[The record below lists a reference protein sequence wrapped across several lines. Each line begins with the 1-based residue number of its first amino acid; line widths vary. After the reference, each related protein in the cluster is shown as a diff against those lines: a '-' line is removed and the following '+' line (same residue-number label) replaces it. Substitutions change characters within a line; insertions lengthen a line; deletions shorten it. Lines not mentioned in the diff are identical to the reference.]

1 MRIIVTGSTGLIGS
15 ALLSRLRD
23 AGHHVTGLARGVAAD
38 QDTPWWDPPAG
49 TISEGALD
57 GADAVIHLA
66 GESIAA
72 GRWTRARKA
81 RIRNSRVNGTQVLCE
96 ALARAATPPRV
107 LVGASALGFYGNRG
121 DELLDELASPG
132 HGFLSDTCQEWEAAA
147 EPARARGIRV
157 VHLRTGIVLSAA
169 GGALGKMLLPF
180 KLGVGGVL
188 GSGQQFMSWLAL
200 DDAVEI
206 IIHSLTNEALRGPV
220 NAVTPTAVT
229 NREFT
234 KTLGR
239 VLRRPTVLPLPAFA
253 IRLIFGEMGEALLL
267 DSTRV
272 VPARLVREGF
282 EFRYPT
288 LEGALRHELGR

>member
-15 ALLSRLRD
+15 ALLPRLKE
-23 AGHHVTGLARGVAAD
+23 AGHSATGLARGVAAD
-38 QDTPWWDPPAG
+38 PDTPWWDPAAG
-49 TISEGALD
+49 TISAGALN

-66 GESIAA
+66 GEGIAA

-81 RIRNSRVNGTQVLCE
+81 LIRDSRVNGTRILCE

-107 LVGASALGFYGNRG
+107 LVAASALGFYGDRG
-121 DELLDELASPG
+121 DELLDESASPG
-132 HGFLSDTCQEWEAAA
+132 HGFLADTCQEWEAAA

-229 NREFT
+229 NLEFT
-234 KTLGR
+234 KALGR